1 MPLPCIPNNED
12 KLPEHWNHHS
22 GISGFALKKEIY
34 DHHRRC
40 LQSTT
45 TSTIYRSP
53 HCVRVDDANCCIRA
67 REFAANEGL
76 FFIFIYLAYFVV
88 LEALWSRTL
97 GKFVQ
102 GLVVRKLD
110 GNRCDWT
117 AALIRGFLR
126 VFEVNPLLLGGL
138 PAGLVII
145 ASERKQRIGDMLA
158 GTIVVSNKLSWSS
171 VPSSP
176 TPEHNPS
183 EVV

>member
-1 MPLPCIPNNED
+1 MTIIGDASKARVLALFIDHIIAFAVMMLAVAFVPES
-12 KLPEHWNHHS
+12 LPE
-22 GISGFALKKEIY
+22 IKA
-34 DHHRRC
+34 
-40 LQSTT
+40 
-45 TSTIYRSP
+45 
-53 HCVRVDDANCCIRA
+53 
-67 REFAANEGL
+67 L
-76 FFIFIYLAYFVV
+76 FFFVIYLAYFVV

-97 GKFVQ
+97 GKLVQ

-126 VFEVNPLLLGGL
+126 IFEVNPLLLGGL

-158 GTIVVSNKLSWSS
+158 GTVVVSNKLSWSS

-176 TPEHNPS
+176 SPEHNPS
-183 EVV
+183 EG